1 MNSELINAL
10 ISQIG
15 NIVGIPLAA
24 VLAVWQ
30 VKKGFTNKR
39 NDEVNEKSFGL
50 CCELFD
56 LVSRNESYNKEVTDK
71 ITKMVKAVSYT
82 HLDVYKRQVY
92 RFPLT

>member
-30 VKKGFTNKR
+30 VKKVLPVRETTR
-39 NDEVNEKSFGL
+39 
-50 CCELFD
+50 
-56 LVSRNESYNKEVTDK
+56 
-71 ITKMVKAVSYT
+71 
-82 HLDVYKRQVY
+82 
-92 RFPLT
+92 

>member
-10 ISQIG
+10 IPQIG

-30 VKKGFTNKR
+30 VKKGFTSKR

-56 LVSRNESYNKEVTDK
+56 LVSRNESYNKEVTD
-71 ITKMVKAVSYT
+71 
-82 HLDVYKRQVY
+82 
-92 RFPLT
+92 